1 MENIEKLNEQF
12 LHIQGLLSKK
22 DFAAAIELLDSMF
35 KEYSA
40 IDWVGDNKIT
50 DAESEQMQK
59 LHYVYKDFYAHHLIT
74 YYCQLFTALVSLLDE
89 AAKYKNS
96 ITKAYAH
103 VDSIL
108 AELEN
113 LEKVTQSEDSHN
125 KLWLERSDY
134 KTVKSMLSDCCGL
147 PQCGISQEDYQDF
160 LYTYNHQPDLLDDE
174 DTVEDD
180 EDTVEDDEDGYLDMD
195 NDYDDIEDYFE
206 KKSWCNIHFYCLG
219 VVKSC
224 TVGGNINYRSIID
237 KLQHDIGISPE
248 VWQLK
253 DDSEFNVVKKMEAL
267 VTSKLCNFNPTI
279 DIDHNILPTLLEQV
293 DNSNA
298 PLSIEVVATLNY
310 RELGTTCIGYVVSGK
325 LTVGDKVKLN
335 FALGNGEHAPELDD
349 NDVLSAKVTWIETNG
364 TELTTKAIA
373 NQTLS
378 FGLDIERFLLPET
391 ISSVEHY
398 EV

>member
-1 MENIEKLNEQF
+1 MEDINVLNEKF
-12 LHIQGLLSKK
+12 LKAQELWEKNE
-22 DFAAAIELLDSMF
+22 FASAFEMLDEMY

-40 IDWVGDNKIT
+40 MDWIEEGVST
-50 DAESEQMQK
+50 DADANEQQQA
-59 LHYVYKDFYAHHLIT
+59 LHYIYKDFYAHHLIT

-113 LEKVTQSEDSHN
+113 LEKVTQSENSHH

-160 LYTYNHQPDLLDDE
+160 LYTYTHQPDLL
-174 DTVEDD
+174 DD

-267 VTSKLCNFNPTI
+267 VTSKLCNFNPTR

>member
-1 MENIEKLNEQF
+1 MKDINVLNEKF
-12 LHIQGLLSKK
+12 LTAQELWEKNE
-22 DFAAAIELLDSMF
+22 FASAFEMLDGMY

-40 IDWVGDNKIT
+40 MDWIEEGVST
-50 DAESEQMQK
+50 DADANEQQQA
-59 LHYVYKDFYAHHLIT
+59 LHYIYKDFYAHHLIN

-108 AELEN
+108 AELGN
-113 LEKVTQSEDSHN
+113 LEKVAPSEDSHH

-174 DTVEDD
+174 DTGEDD
-180 EDTVEDDEDGYLDMD
+180 EDDYFDMD

-253 DDSEFNVVKKMEAL
+253 DDSEFKVVKKMEAL

-378 FGLDIERFLLPET
+378 FGLDIERYLLPET

-398 EV
+398 KV

>member
-1 MENIEKLNEQF
+1 MEDINVLNEKF
-12 LHIQGLLSKK
+12 LTAQELWEKNE
-22 DFAAAIELLDSMF
+22 FASAFEMLDEMY

-40 IDWVGDNKIT
+40 MDWIEEGVST
-50 DAESEQMQK
+50 DADANEQQQA
-59 LHYVYKDFYAHHLIT
+59 LHYIYKDFYAHHLIT

-113 LEKVTQSEDSHN
+113 LEKVTPSEDSHH

-160 LYTYNHQPDLLDDE
+160 LYTYTHQPDLLDDE

-180 EDTVEDDEDGYLDMD
+180 EEGCLDMD

-224 TVGGNINYRSIID
+224 TVEGNINYRSIID

-267 VTSKLCNFNPTI
+267 VTSKLCNFNLTI
-279 DIDHNILPTLLEQV
+279 DIDQNILPTLLEQV

-335 FALGNGEHAPELDD
+335 FALGNGEHTPELDD

>member
-1 MENIEKLNEQF
+1 MKDINVLNEKF
-12 LHIQGLLSKK
+12 LTAQELWKK
-22 DFAAAIELLDSMF
+22 NEFASAFEMLDGMY

-40 IDWVGDNKIT
+40 MDWIEEGVST
-50 DAESEQMQK
+50 DADANELQQA
-59 LHYVYKDFYAHHLIT
+59 LHYIYKDFYAHHLIN

-89 AAKYKNS
+89 AAKYKNN

-113 LEKVTQSEDSHN
+113 LGKVAPSEYSHH

-180 EDTVEDDEDGYLDMD
+180 EDDYFDMD

-253 DDSEFNVVKKMEAL
+253 DDSEFKVVKKMEAL

-335 FALGNGEHAPELDD
+335 FALGNGEHTPKLDD

-378 FGLDIERFLLPET
+378 FGLDIERYLLPET

-398 EV
+398 KV

>member
-1 MENIEKLNEQF
+1 MKDINVLNEKF
-12 LHIQGLLSKK
+12 LTAQELWEKNE
-22 DFAAAIELLDSMF
+22 FASAFEMLDGMY

-40 IDWVGDNKIT
+40 MDWIEEGVST
-50 DAESEQMQK
+50 DADANELQQA
-59 LHYVYKDFYAHHLIT
+59 LHYIYKDFYAHHLIN

-108 AELEN
+108 AELGN
-113 LEKVTQSEDSHN
+113 LEKVAPSEDSHH

-174 DTVEDD
+174 DTGEDD
-180 EDTVEDDEDGYLDMD
+180 EDDYFDMD

-378 FGLDIERFLLPET
+378 FGLDIERYLLPET

-398 EV
+398 KV

>member
-1 MENIEKLNEQF
+1 MKDINVLNKKFLTAQELWEKNE
-12 LHIQGLLSKK
+12 
-22 DFAAAIELLDSMF
+22 FASAFEMLDEMY

-40 IDWVGDNKIT
+40 MDWIEEGVST
-50 DAESEQMQK
+50 DADANEQQQA
-59 LHYVYKDFYAHHLIT
+59 LHYIYKDFYAHHLIT

-89 AAKYKNS
+89 AAKYKNN

-113 LEKVTQSEDSHN
+113 LEKVTPSEDSHH
-125 KLWLERSDY
+125 KLWLERNDY
-134 KTVKSMLSDCCGL
+134 KNIKSVLSDCCGL

-160 LYTYNHQPDLLDDE
+160 LYTYTHQPDLL
-174 DTVEDD
+174 DD

-237 KLQHDIGISPE
+237 KLQHDIGISSE

-253 DDSEFNVVKKMEAL
+253 DDCEFNVVKKMEDL
-267 VTSKLCNFNPTI
+267 VTSKLCNFNSTI

-349 NDVLSAKVTWIETNG
+349 NDVLSAKVTWIDTNG

-398 EV
+398 KV

>member
-1 MENIEKLNEQF
+1 MKDINVLNEKF
-12 LHIQGLLSKK
+12 LTAQELWKK
-22 DFAAAIELLDSMF
+22 NEFASAFEMLDGMY

-40 IDWVGDNKIT
+40 VDWIEEGVST
-50 DAESEQMQK
+50 DADANEQQQA
-59 LHYVYKDFYAHHLIT
+59 LHYIYKDFYAHHLIN

-89 AAKYKNS
+89 AAKYKNN

-113 LEKVTQSEDSHN
+113 LEKVAPSEYSHH

-160 LYTYNHQPDLLDDE
+160 LYTYNHQPDLL
-174 DTVEDD
+174 DD

-253 DDSEFNVVKKMEAL
+253 DDSEFKVVKKMEAL

-335 FALGNGEHAPELDD
+335 FALGNGEHAPKLDD

-391 ISSVEHY
+391 ISGVEHY
-398 EV
+398 KV

>member
-1 MENIEKLNEQF
+1 MKDINVLNEKF
-12 LHIQGLLSKK
+12 LTAQELWEKNE
-22 DFAAAIELLDSMF
+22 FASAFEMLDGMY

-40 IDWVGDNKIT
+40 MDWIEEGVST
-50 DAESEQMQK
+50 DADANEQQQA
-59 LHYVYKDFYAHHLIT
+59 LHYIYKDFYAHHLIN

-89 AAKYKNS
+89 AAKYKNN

-113 LEKVTQSEDSHN
+113 LEKVAPSEYSHH

-174 DTVEDD
+174 GTVEDD
-180 EDTVEDDEDGYLDMD
+180 EDDYFDMD

-224 TVGGNINYRSIID
+224 TVGGNINCRSIID

-253 DDSEFNVVKKMEAL
+253 DDSEFNVVKKMEAF

-378 FGLDIERFLLPET
+378 FGLDIERYLLPET
-391 ISSVEHY
+391 ISGVEHY
-398 EV
+398 KV

>member
-1 MENIEKLNEQF
+1 MKDINVLNEKF
-12 LHIQGLLSKK
+12 LTAQELWEKNE
-22 DFAAAIELLDSMF
+22 FASAFEMLDGMY

-40 IDWVGDNKIT
+40 MDWIEEGVST
-50 DAESEQMQK
+50 DADANEQQQA
-59 LHYVYKDFYAHHLIT
+59 LHYIYKDFYAHHLIN

-108 AELEN
+108 AELGN
-113 LEKVTQSEDSHN
+113 LEKVAPSEDSHH

-174 DTVEDD
+174 DTGEDD
-180 EDTVEDDEDGYLDMD
+180 EDDYFDMD

-253 DDSEFNVVKKMEAL
+253 DDSEFNVVKKMEDF

-279 DIDHNILPTLLEQV
+279 DIDHNNLPTLLEQV

-310 RELGTTCIGYVVSGK
+310 RELGTTCIGCVVSGE

-335 FALGNGEHAPELDD
+335 YALGNGEHAPELDD

-378 FGLDIERFLLPET
+378 FGLDIERYLLPET

-398 EV
+398 KV

>member
-1 MENIEKLNEQF
+1 MKDINVLNEKF
-12 LHIQGLLSKK
+12 LTAQELWKK
-22 DFAAAIELLDSMF
+22 NEFASAFEMLDGMY

-40 IDWVGDNKIT
+40 MDWIEEGVST
-50 DAESEQMQK
+50 DADANEQQQA
-59 LHYVYKDFYAHHLIT
+59 LHYIYKDFYAHHLIN

-89 AAKYKNS
+89 AAKYKNN

-113 LEKVTQSEDSHN
+113 LEKVAPSEYSHH

-174 DTVEDD
+174 DTGEDD
-180 EDTVEDDEDGYLDMD
+180 EDDYFDMD

-253 DDSEFNVVKKMEAL
+253 DDSEFKVVKKMEAL

-335 FALGNGEHAPELDD
+335 FALGNGEHTPKLDD

-398 EV
+398 KV

>member
-1 MENIEKLNEQF
+1 MEDINVLNKKFLTAQELWEKNEF
-12 LHIQGLLSKK
+12 SSA
-22 DFAAAIELLDSMF
+22 FEMLDEMY

-40 IDWVGDNKIT
+40 MDWIEEGVST
-50 DAESEQMQK
+50 DADANEQQQA
-59 LHYVYKDFYAHHLIT
+59 LHYIYKDFYAHHLIT

-113 LEKVTQSEDSHN
+113 LEKVTPSEDSHH

-134 KTVKSMLSDCCGL
+134 KNIKSVLSDCCGL

-160 LYTYNHQPDLLDDE
+160 LYTYTHQPDLLDDE

-180 EDTVEDDEDGYLDMD
+180 EDGYLYMD

>member
-1 MENIEKLNEQF
+1 MKDINVLNEKF
-12 LHIQGLLSKK
+12 LTAQELWEKNE
-22 DFAAAIELLDSMF
+22 FASAFEMLDGMY

-40 IDWVGDNKIT
+40 MDWIEEGVST
-50 DAESEQMQK
+50 DADANEQQQA
-59 LHYVYKDFYAHHLIT
+59 LHYIYKDFYAHHLIN

-113 LEKVTQSEDSHN
+113 LEKVTPSEDSHH
-125 KLWLERSDY
+125 KLWLERRDY
-134 KTVKSMLSDCCGL
+134 KNVKSVLSDCCGL

-174 DTVEDD
+174 DTGEDD
-180 EDTVEDDEDGYLDMD
+180 EDDYFDMD

-253 DDSEFNVVKKMEAL
+253 DDSEFKVVKKMEAL

-335 FALGNGEHAPELDD
+335 FALGNGEHTPKLDD

-378 FGLDIERFLLPET
+378 FGLDIERYLLPET
-391 ISSVEHY
+391 ISSVELY
-398 EV
+398 KV

>member
-1 MENIEKLNEQF
+1 MKDINVLNEKF
-12 LHIQGLLSKK
+12 LTAQELWKK
-22 DFAAAIELLDSMF
+22 NEFASAFEMLDGMY

-40 IDWVGDNKIT
+40 MDWIEEGVST
-50 DAESEQMQK
+50 DADANEQQQA
-59 LHYVYKDFYAHHLIT
+59 LHYIYKDFYAHHLINN
-74 YYCQLFTALVSLLDE
+74 YCQLFTALVSLLDE
-89 AAKYKNS
+89 AAKYKNN

-113 LEKVTQSEDSHN
+113 LEKVAPSEYSHH

-174 DTVEDD
+174 DTGEDD
-180 EDTVEDDEDGYLDMD
+180 EDDYFDMD

-378 FGLDIERFLLPET
+378 FGLDIERYLLPET
-391 ISSVEHY
+391 ISGVEHY
-398 EV
+398 KV

>member
-1 MENIEKLNEQF
+1 MKDINVLNEKF
-12 LHIQGLLSKK
+12 LTAQELWEKNE
-22 DFAAAIELLDSMF
+22 FASAFEMLDGMY

-40 IDWVGDNKIT
+40 MDWIEEGVST
-50 DAESEQMQK
+50 DADANEQQQA
-59 LHYVYKDFYAHHLIT
+59 LHYIYKDFYAHHLIN

-89 AAKYKNS
+89 AAKYKNN

-113 LEKVTQSEDSHN
+113 LEKVAPSEYSHH

-174 DTVEDD
+174 DTGEDD
-180 EDTVEDDEDGYLDMD
+180 EDDYFDMD

-237 KLQHDIGISPE
+237 KPQHDIGISPE

-364 TELTTKAIA
+364 TELITKAIA

-378 FGLDIERFLLPET
+378 FGLDIERYLLPET
-391 ISSVEHY
+391 ISGVEHY
-398 EV
+398 KV

>member
-1 MENIEKLNEQF
+1 MKDINVLNEKF
-12 LHIQGLLSKK
+12 LTAQELWKK
-22 DFAAAIELLDSMF
+22 NEFASAFEMLDGMY

-40 IDWVGDNKIT
+40 MDWIEEGVST
-50 DAESEQMQK
+50 DADANEQQQA
-59 LHYVYKDFYAHHLIT
+59 LHYIYKDFYAHHLIN

-89 AAKYKNS
+89 AAKYKNN

-103 VDSIL
+103 VESIL

-113 LEKVTQSEDSHN
+113 LEKVAPSEYSHH

-160 LYTYNHQPDLLDDE
+160 LYTYNHQPDLL
-174 DTVEDD
+174 DD

-335 FALGNGEHAPELDD
+335 FALGNGEHAPKLDD

-378 FGLDIERFLLPET
+378 FGLDIERYLLPET
-391 ISSVEHY
+391 ISGVEHY
-398 EV
+398 KV

>member
-1 MENIEKLNEQF
+1 MKDINVLNEKF
-12 LHIQGLLSKK
+12 LTAQELWKK
-22 DFAAAIELLDSMF
+22 NEFASAFEMLDGMY

-40 IDWVGDNKIT
+40 MDWIEEGVST
-50 DAESEQMQK
+50 DADANELQQA
-59 LHYVYKDFYAHHLIT
+59 LHYIYKDFYAHHLIN

-108 AELEN
+108 AELGN
-113 LEKVTQSEDSHN
+113 LEKVAPSEDSHHR
-125 KLWLERSDY
+125 LWLERSDY

-174 DTVEDD
+174 DTGEDD
-180 EDTVEDDEDGYLDMD
+180 EDDYFDMD

-253 DDSEFNVVKKMEAL
+253 DDSEFNVVKKMEAF

-378 FGLDIERFLLPET
+378 FGLDIERYLLPET

-398 EV
+398 KV

>member
-1 MENIEKLNEQF
+1 MKDINVLNEKF
-12 LHIQGLLSKK
+12 LTAQELWEKNE
-22 DFAAAIELLDSMF
+22 FASAFEMLDGMY

-40 IDWVGDNKIT
+40 MDWIEEGVST
-50 DAESEQMQK
+50 DADANEQQQA
-59 LHYVYKDFYAHHLIT
+59 LHYIYKDFYAHHLIN

-108 AELEN
+108 AELGN
-113 LEKVTQSEDSHN
+113 LEKVAPSEDSHH

-174 DTVEDD
+174 DTGEDD
-180 EDTVEDDEDGYLDMD
+180 EDDYFDMD

-253 DDSEFNVVKKMEAL
+253 DDSEFKVVKKMEAL

-310 RELGTTCIGYVVSGK
+310 RELGTTCIGYVISGK

-335 FALGNGEHAPELDD
+335 FALGNGEHTPKLDD

-378 FGLDIERFLLPET
+378 FGLDIERYLLPET
-391 ISSVEHY
+391 ISGVEHY
-398 EV
+398 KV

>member
-1 MENIEKLNEQF
+1 MKDINVLNEKF
-12 LHIQGLLSKK
+12 LTAQELWEKNE
-22 DFAAAIELLDSMF
+22 FASAFEMLDGMY

-40 IDWVGDNKIT
+40 MDWIEEGVST
-50 DAESEQMQK
+50 DADANEQQQA
-59 LHYVYKDFYAHHLIT
+59 LHYIYKDFYAHHLIN

-108 AELEN
+108 AELGN
-113 LEKVTQSEDSHN
+113 LEKVAPSEDSHH

-174 DTVEDD
+174 DTGEDD
-180 EDTVEDDEDGYLDMD
+180 EDDYFDMD

-253 DDSEFNVVKKMEAL
+253 DDSEFKVVKKMEAL

-335 FALGNGEHAPELDD
+335 FALGNGEHTPKLDD

-378 FGLDIERFLLPET
+378 FGLDIERYLLPET
-391 ISSVEHY
+391 ISGVEQY
-398 EV
+398 KV

>member
-1 MENIEKLNEQF
+1 MKDINVLNEKF
-12 LHIQGLLSKK
+12 LTAQELWKK
-22 DFAAAIELLDSMF
+22 NEFASAFEMLDGMY

-40 IDWVGDNKIT
+40 MDWIEEGVST
-50 DAESEQMQK
+50 DADANELQQA
-59 LHYVYKDFYAHHLIT
+59 LHYIYKDFYAHHLIN

-89 AAKYKNS
+89 AAKYKNN

-113 LEKVTQSEDSHN
+113 LEKVAPSEYSHH

-174 DTVEDD
+174 DTGEDD
-180 EDTVEDDEDGYLDMD
+180 EDDYLDMD

-253 DDSEFNVVKKMEAL
+253 DDSEFKVVKKMEAL

-335 FALGNGEHAPELDD
+335 FALGNGEHAPKLDD

-378 FGLDIERFLLPET
+378 FGLDIERYLLPET

-398 EV
+398 KV

>member
-1 MENIEKLNEQF
+1 MEDIIVLNEKF
-12 LHIQGLLSKK
+12 LTAQELWEKNE
-22 DFAAAIELLDSMF
+22 FASAFEMLDEMY

-40 IDWVGDNKIT
+40 MDWIEEGVST
-50 DAESEQMQK
+50 DADANEQQQA
-59 LHYVYKDFYAHHLIT
+59 LHYIYKDFYAHHLKT

-113 LEKVTQSEDSHN
+113 LEKVTQSEDSHH

-160 LYTYNHQPDLLDDE
+160 LYTYTHQPDLL
-174 DTVEDD
+174 DD

>member
-1 MENIEKLNEQF
+1 MKDINVLNEKF
-12 LHIQGLLSKK
+12 LTAQELWKK
-22 DFAAAIELLDSMF
+22 NEFASAFEMLDGMY

-40 IDWVGDNKIT
+40 MDWIEEGVST
-50 DAESEQMQK
+50 DADANEQQQA
-59 LHYVYKDFYAHHLIT
+59 LHYIYKDFYAHHLIN

-89 AAKYKNS
+89 AAKYKNN

-108 AELEN
+108 AELES
-113 LEKVTQSEDSHN
+113 LEKVAPSEYSHH

-174 DTVEDD
+174 DTGEDD
-180 EDTVEDDEDGYLDMD
+180 EDDYFDMD

-253 DDSEFNVVKKMEAL
+253 DDSEFKVVKKMEDF

-335 FALGNGEHAPELDD
+335 FALGNGEHTPELDD

-378 FGLDIERFLLPET
+378 FGLDIERYLLPET

-398 EV
+398 KV

>member
-1 MENIEKLNEQF
+1 MKDINVLNEKF
-12 LHIQGLLSKK
+12 LTAQELWKK
-22 DFAAAIELLDSMF
+22 NEFASAFEMLDGMY

-40 IDWVGDNKIT
+40 MDWIEEGVST
-50 DAESEQMQK
+50 DADANELQQA
-59 LHYVYKDFYAHHLIT
+59 LHYIYKDFYAHHLIN

-89 AAKYKNS
+89 AAKYKNN

-113 LEKVTQSEDSHN
+113 LEKVAPSEYSHH

-174 DTVEDD
+174 DTGEDD
-180 EDTVEDDEDGYLDMD
+180 EDDYFDMD

-253 DDSEFNVVKKMEAL
+253 DDSEFKVVKKMEDF

-298 PLSIEVVATLNY
+298 PLSIEVVAILNY

-335 FALGNGEHAPELDD
+335 FALGNGEHTPELDD

-378 FGLDIERFLLPET
+378 FGLDIERYLLPET

-398 EV
+398 KV

>member
-1 MENIEKLNEQF
+1 MKDINVLNEKF
-12 LHIQGLLSKK
+12 LTAQELWKK
-22 DFAAAIELLDSMF
+22 NEFASAFEMLDEMY

-40 IDWVGDNKIT
+40 MDWIEEGVST
-50 DAESEQMQK
+50 DADANELQQA
-59 LHYVYKDFYAHHLIT
+59 LHYINKKFYAHHLIN

-89 AAKYKNS
+89 AAKYKNN

-113 LEKVTQSEDSHN
+113 LEKVTPSEDSHH
-125 KLWLERSDY
+125 KLWLERNDY
-134 KTVKSMLSDCCGL
+134 KNIKSVLSDCCGL

-160 LYTYNHQPDLLDDE
+160 LYTYTHQPDLL
-174 DTVEDD
+174 DD

-219 VVKSC
+219 VIKSC
-224 TVGGNINYRSIID
+224 TVGGIINYRSIID
-237 KLQHDIGISPE
+237 KLQHDIGINPE

-253 DDSEFNVVKKMEAL
+253 DDREFKVVKKMEAF
-267 VTSKLCNFNPTI
+267 VTSKLCNFNPAI

-391 ISSVEHY
+391 ISSVELY
-398 EV
+398 KV

>member
-1 MENIEKLNEQF
+1 MKDINVLNEKF
-12 LHIQGLLSKK
+12 LTAQELWKK
-22 DFAAAIELLDSMF
+22 NEFASAFEMLDGMY

-40 IDWVGDNKIT
+40 MDWIEEGVST
-50 DAESEQMQK
+50 DADANEQQQA
-59 LHYVYKDFYAHHLIT
+59 LHYIYKDFYAHHLIN

-96 ITKAYAH
+96 IIKAYAH

-108 AELEN
+108 AELGN
-113 LEKVTQSEDSHN
+113 LEKVAPSEDSHH

-134 KTVKSMLSDCCGL
+134 KTVKPMLSDCCGL

-174 DTVEDD
+174 DTGEDD
-180 EDTVEDDEDGYLDMD
+180 EDDYFDMD

-253 DDSEFNVVKKMEAL
+253 DDSEFKVVKKMEDF

-335 FALGNGEHAPELDD
+335 FALGNGEHTPELDD

-378 FGLDIERFLLPET
+378 FGLDIERYLLPET

-398 EV
+398 KV

>member
-1 MENIEKLNEQF
+1 MKDINVLNEKF
-12 LHIQGLLSKK
+12 LTAQELWEKNE
-22 DFAAAIELLDSMF
+22 FASAFEMLDGMY

-40 IDWVGDNKIT
+40 MDWIEEGVST
-50 DAESEQMQK
+50 DADANEQQQA
-59 LHYVYKDFYAHHLIT
+59 LHYIYKDFYAHHLIN

-108 AELEN
+108 AELGN
-113 LEKVTQSEDSHN
+113 LEKVAPSEYSHH

-174 DTVEDD
+174 DTGEDD
-180 EDTVEDDEDGYLDMD
+180 EDDYFDMD

-253 DDSEFNVVKKMEAL
+253 DDSEFKVVKKMEDF

-335 FALGNGEHAPELDD
+335 FALGNGEHTPELDD

-378 FGLDIERFLLPET
+378 FGLDIERYLLPET

-398 EV
+398 KV

>member
-1 MENIEKLNEQF
+1 MKDINVLNEKF
-12 LHIQGLLSKK
+12 LTAQELWEKNE
-22 DFAAAIELLDSMF
+22 FASAFEMLDEMY

-40 IDWVGDNKIT
+40 MDWIEEGVSA
-50 DAESEQMQK
+50 DADANEQQQA
-59 LHYVYKDFYAHHLIT
+59 LHYIYKDFYAHHLIN

-89 AAKYKNS
+89 AAKYKNN

-113 LEKVTQSEDSHN
+113 LEKVAPNEDSHHR
-125 KLWLERSDY
+125 LWLERRDY
-134 KTVKSMLSDCCGL
+134 KNVKSMLSDCCGL

-160 LYTYNHQPDLLDDE
+160 LYTYNHQPDLL
-174 DTVEDD
+174 DD

-224 TVGGNINYRSIID
+224 TVGGIINYRSIID
-237 KLQHDIGISPE
+237 KLQHDIGINPE

-253 DDSEFNVVKKMEAL
+253 DDSEFKVVKKMEAF
-267 VTSKLCNFNPTI
+267 VTSKLCCFNPAI

-378 FGLDIERFLLPET
+378 FGLDKERYLLPET

-398 EV
+398 KV

>member
-1 MENIEKLNEQF
+1 MKDINVLNEKF
-12 LHIQGLLSKK
+12 LTAQELWKK
-22 DFAAAIELLDSMF
+22 NEFASAFEMLDGMY

-40 IDWVGDNKIT
+40 MDWIEEGVST
-50 DAESEQMQK
+50 DADANELQQA
-59 LHYVYKDFYAHHLIT
+59 LHYIYKDFYAHHLIN

-113 LEKVTQSEDSHN
+113 LEKVAPSEDSHH

-160 LYTYNHQPDLLDDE
+160 LYTYNHQPDLL
-174 DTVEDD
+174 DD

-267 VTSKLCNFNPTI
+267 VTSKLCNYNPTI

-335 FALGNGEHAPELDD
+335 FALGNGEHTPKLDD

-398 EV
+398 KV

>member
-1 MENIEKLNEQF
+1 MKDINVLNEKF
-12 LHIQGLLSKK
+12 LTAQELWEKNE
-22 DFAAAIELLDSMF
+22 FASAFEMLDGMY

-40 IDWVGDNKIT
+40 MDWIEEGVST
-50 DAESEQMQK
+50 DADANELQQA
-59 LHYVYKDFYAHHLIT
+59 LHYIYKDFYAHHLIN

-113 LEKVTQSEDSHN
+113 LEKVAPSEYSHH

-180 EDTVEDDEDGYLDMD
+180 EDDYFDMD

-253 DDSEFNVVKKMEAL
+253 DDSEFKVVKKMEAL

-335 FALGNGEHAPELDD
+335 FALGNGEHAPKLDD

-373 NQTLS
+373 NQSLS
-378 FGLDIERFLLPET
+378 FGLDIERYLLPET

-398 EV
+398 KV

>member
-1 MENIEKLNEQF
+1 MKDINVLNEKF
-12 LHIQGLLSKK
+12 LTAQELWKK
-22 DFAAAIELLDSMF
+22 NEFASAFEMLDGMY

-40 IDWVGDNKIT
+40 MDWIEEGVST
-50 DAESEQMQK
+50 DADANEQQQA
-59 LHYVYKDFYAHHLIT
+59 LHYIYKDFYAHHLIN

-89 AAKYKNS
+89 AAKYKNN

-113 LEKVTQSEDSHN
+113 LEKVAPSEYSHH

-180 EDTVEDDEDGYLDMD
+180 EDDYFDMD

-253 DDSEFNVVKKMEAL
+253 DDSEFKVVKKMEAL

-335 FALGNGEHAPELDD
+335 FALGNGEHTPELDD

-378 FGLDIERFLLPET
+378 FGLDIERYLLPET
-391 ISSVEHY
+391 ISGVEHY
-398 EV
+398 KV

>member
-1 MENIEKLNEQF
+1 MKDINVLNEKF
-12 LHIQGLLSKK
+12 LTAQELWEKNE
-22 DFAAAIELLDSMF
+22 FASAFEMLDGMY

-40 IDWVGDNKIT
+40 MDWIEEGVST
-50 DAESEQMQK
+50 DADANEQQQA
-59 LHYVYKDFYAHHLIT
+59 LHYIYKDFYAHHLIN

-89 AAKYKNS
+89 AAKYKNN

-113 LEKVTQSEDSHN
+113 LEKVAPSEYFHH

-174 DTVEDD
+174 DTGEDD
-180 EDTVEDDEDGYLDMD
+180 EDDYFDMD

-253 DDSEFNVVKKMEAL
+253 DDSEFKVVKKMEDF

-335 FALGNGEHAPELDD
+335 FALGNGEHTPELDD

-378 FGLDIERFLLPET
+378 FGLDIERYLLPET

-398 EV
+398 KV

>member
-1 MENIEKLNEQF
+1 MKDINVLNEKF
-12 LHIQGLLSKK
+12 LTAQELWKK
-22 DFAAAIELLDSMF
+22 NEFASAFEMLDGMY

-40 IDWVGDNKIT
+40 MDWIEEGVST
-50 DAESEQMQK
+50 DADANEQQQA
-59 LHYVYKDFYAHHLIT
+59 LHYIYKDVYAHHLIN

-89 AAKYKNS
+89 AAKYKNN

-113 LEKVTQSEDSHN
+113 LEKVAPSEYSHH

-174 DTVEDD
+174 DTGEDD
-180 EDTVEDDEDGYLDMD
+180 EDDYFDMD

-253 DDSEFNVVKKMEAL
+253 DDSEFKVVKKIEDF

-335 FALGNGEHAPELDD
+335 FALGNGEHTPELDD

-378 FGLDIERFLLPET
+378 FGLDIERYLLPET

-398 EV
+398 KV

>member
-1 MENIEKLNEQF
+1 MKDINVLNKKFLTAQELWEKNE
-12 LHIQGLLSKK
+12 
-22 DFAAAIELLDSMF
+22 FASAFEMLDEMY

-40 IDWVGDNKIT
+40 MDRIEEGVST
-50 DAESEQMQK
+50 DADANEQQQA
-59 LHYVYKDFYAHHLIT
+59 LHYIYKDFYAHHLIT

-89 AAKYKNS
+89 AAKYKNN

-113 LEKVTQSEDSHN
+113 LEKVTPSEDSHH

-134 KTVKSMLSDCCGL
+134 KNVKSMLSDCCGL

-160 LYTYNHQPDLLDDE
+160 LYTYNHQPDLL
-174 DTVEDD
+174 DD

-253 DDSEFNVVKKMEAL
+253 DDSEFNVVKKMEDL

-335 FALGNGEHAPELDD
+335 FVLGNVEHAPELDD

>member
-1 MENIEKLNEQF
+1 MKDINVLNEKF
-12 LHIQGLLSKK
+12 LTAQELWKK
-22 DFAAAIELLDSMF
+22 NEFASAFEMLDGMY

-40 IDWVGDNKIT
+40 MDWIEEGVST
-50 DAESEQMQK
+50 DADANELQQA
-59 LHYVYKDFYAHHLIT
+59 LHYIYKDFYAHHLIN

-89 AAKYKNS
+89 AAKYKNN

-113 LEKVTQSEDSHN
+113 LEKVAPSEYSHH

-180 EDTVEDDEDGYLDMD
+180 EDDYFDMD

-253 DDSEFNVVKKMEAL
+253 DDSEFKVVKKMEAL

-335 FALGNGEHAPELDD
+335 FALGNGEHTPKLDD

-364 TELTTKAIA
+364 TELITKAIA

-378 FGLDIERFLLPET
+378 FGLDIERYLLPET

-398 EV
+398 KV

>member
-1 MENIEKLNEQF
+1 MKDINVLNEKF
-12 LHIQGLLSKK
+12 LTAQELWKK
-22 DFAAAIELLDSMF
+22 NEFASAFEMLDGMY

-40 IDWVGDNKIT
+40 MDWIEEGVST
-50 DAESEQMQK
+50 DADANELQQA
-59 LHYVYKDFYAHHLIT
+59 LHYIYKDFYAHHLIN

-89 AAKYKNS
+89 AAKYKNN

-113 LEKVTQSEDSHN
+113 LEKVAPSEYSHH

-180 EDTVEDDEDGYLDMD
+180 EDDYFDMD

-206 KKSWCNIHFYCLG
+206 KNSWCNIHFYCLG

-253 DDSEFNVVKKMEAL
+253 DDSEFKVVKKMEAL

-335 FALGNGEHAPELDD
+335 FALGNGEHTPKLDD

-378 FGLDIERFLLPET
+378 FGLDIERYLLPET

-398 EV
+398 KV

>member
-1 MENIEKLNEQF
+1 MKDINVLNEKF
-12 LHIQGLLSKK
+12 LTAQELWKK
-22 DFAAAIELLDSMF
+22 NEFASAFEMLDGMY

-40 IDWVGDNKIT
+40 MDWIEEGVST
-50 DAESEQMQK
+50 DADANEQQQA
-59 LHYVYKDFYAHHLIT
+59 LHYIYKDFYAHHLIN

-89 AAKYKNS
+89 AAKYKNN

-113 LEKVTQSEDSHN
+113 LEKVAPSEYSHH

-174 DTVEDD
+174 DTGEDD
-180 EDTVEDDEDGYLDMD
+180 EDDYFDMD

-253 DDSEFNVVKKMEAL
+253 DDSEFKVVKKMEAL

-325 LTVGDKVKLN
+325 LSVGDKVKLN
-335 FALGNGEHAPELDD
+335 FALGNGEHTPKLDD

-378 FGLDIERFLLPET
+378 FGLDIERYLLPET

-398 EV
+398 KV

>member
-1 MENIEKLNEQF
+1 MKDINVLNEKF
-12 LHIQGLLSKK
+12 LTAQELWKK
-22 DFAAAIELLDSMF
+22 NEFASAFEMLDGMY

-40 IDWVGDNKIT
+40 MDWIEEGVST
-50 DAESEQMQK
+50 DADANEQQQA
-59 LHYVYKDFYAHHLIT
+59 LHYIYKDFYAHHLIN

-89 AAKYKNS
+89 AAKYKNN

-113 LEKVTQSEDSHN
+113 LEKVAPSEYSHH

-174 DTVEDD
+174 DTGEDD
-180 EDTVEDDEDGYLDMD
+180 EDDYFDMD

-253 DDSEFNVVKKMEAL
+253 DDSEFKVVKKMEAL

-378 FGLDIERFLLPET
+378 FGLDIERYLLPET
-391 ISSVEHY
+391 ISGVEHY
-398 EV
+398 KV

>member
-1 MENIEKLNEQF
+1 MEDIDVLNKKFLTAQELWEKNE
-12 LHIQGLLSKK
+12 
-22 DFAAAIELLDSMF
+22 FASAFEMLDEMY

-40 IDWVGDNKIT
+40 MDWIKEGVST
-50 DAESEQMQK
+50 DANEQQA
-59 LHYVYKDFYAHHLIT
+59 LHYIYKDFYAHHLIT

-89 AAKYKNS
+89 AAKYKNN

-113 LEKVTQSEDSHN
+113 LEKVTPSEDSHH

-134 KTVKSMLSDCCGL
+134 KNVKSVLSDCCGL

-160 LYTYNHQPDLLDDE
+160 LYTYNHQPDLL
-174 DTVEDD
+174 DD

-224 TVGGNINYRSIID
+224 TVGGNIKYRSIID
-237 KLQHDIGISPE
+237 KLQHDLGISPE

>member
-1 MENIEKLNEQF
+1 MKDINVLNEKF
-12 LHIQGLLSKK
+12 LTAQELWEKNE
-22 DFAAAIELLDSMF
+22 FASAFEMLDGMY

-40 IDWVGDNKIT
+40 MDWIEEGVST
-50 DAESEQMQK
+50 DADANEQQQA
-59 LHYVYKDFYAHHLIT
+59 LHYIYKDFYAHHLIN

-89 AAKYKNS
+89 AAKYKNN

-113 LEKVTQSEDSHN
+113 LEKVAPSEYSHH

-174 DTVEDD
+174 DTGEDD
-180 EDTVEDDEDGYLDMD
+180 EDDYFDMD

-253 DDSEFNVVKKMEAL
+253 DDSEFKVVKKMEDF

-298 PLSIEVVATLNY
+298 PLSIEVVATLND

-335 FALGNGEHAPELDD
+335 FALGNGEHTPELDD

-378 FGLDIERFLLPET
+378 FGLDIERYLLPET

-398 EV
+398 KV